1 MTDQNNTAMIN
12 TKNLNIK
19 SGTVLRL
26 SADSAS
32 AENSME
38 TPTNVV
44 PVEGGISINNGTVTA
59 DLPAYS
65 VNIVKLQTK

>member
-1 MTDQNNTAMIN
+1 
-12 TKNLNIK
+12 
-19 SGTVLRL
+19 
-26 SADSAS
+26 
-32 AENSME
+32 ME

-44 PVEGGISINNGTVTA
+44 PVESGVTIDGNVVTA